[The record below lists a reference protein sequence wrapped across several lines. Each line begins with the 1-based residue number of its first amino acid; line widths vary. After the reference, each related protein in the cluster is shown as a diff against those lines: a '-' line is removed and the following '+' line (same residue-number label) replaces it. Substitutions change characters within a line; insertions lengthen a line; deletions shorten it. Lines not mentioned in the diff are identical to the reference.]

1 MEPCHMKMML
11 KMGATRP
18 EMCPKGTRKTCPTM
32 KEEVMQELAA
42 LQSLQW
48 PGEHKQI
55 YGHMNPFIEK
65 NLRVLV
71 QRPVMACPS
80 TMQPCNSL

>member
-1 MEPCHMKMML
+1 
-11 KMGATRP
+11 
-18 EMCPKGTRKTCPTM
+18 M

-48 PGEHKQI
+48 PEEHKQI

-71 QRPVMACPS
+71 QRTSDGLSIHNA
-80 TMQPCNSL
+80 TMQQCEITSIGNEDEELGRTTPL